1 MFHNDEVVYSTIK
14 LDGNKNYTEFIRNYP
29 YFSSDKGKF
38 IKLDDINYKNYN
50 ISAFI
55 FVHNKNYNEMENYD
69 IMELIAYANG
79 GKYVNMVKHIE
90 DNNLTSYYAELNE
103 DKNKIIYKKNN
114 DGWSNNITEVVN
126 MNTSDK
132 LLSNKEISN
141 VDTLVDFMI
150 RYNEYELNVKRS
162 SSRGRGSAPGSG
174 RGRGRGRGPN
184 RGRGSSRGSS
194 SGRG

>member
-1 MFHNDEVVYSTIK
+1 
-14 LDGNKNYTEFIRNYP
+14 
-29 YFSSDKGKF
+29 
-38 IKLDDINYKNYN
+38 
-50 ISAFI
+50 
-55 FVHNKNYNEMENYD
+55 
-69 IMELIAYANG
+69 
-79 GKYVNMVKHIE
+79 